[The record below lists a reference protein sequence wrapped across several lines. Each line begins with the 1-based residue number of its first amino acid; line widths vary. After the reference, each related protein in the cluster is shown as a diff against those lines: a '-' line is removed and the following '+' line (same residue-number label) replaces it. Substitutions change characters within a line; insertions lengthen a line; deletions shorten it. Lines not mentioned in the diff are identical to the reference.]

1 VTTHPDFVEEDV
13 TTNGNDI
20 ALVRLPRDAVTVL
33 QDPEEF
39 VLPVCLPKSA
49 ADVFENA
56 DEYLVLLQK
65 KILEMFFNLRHHIK
79 ICNSLELVKPICL
92 QKSIDNIF
100 ENSNA
105 YLYVYLVFSIFN
117 SSLDFNSL

>member
-1 VTTHPDFVEEDV
+1 VEEDV

-33 QDPEEF
+33 QNPEEF
-39 VLPVCLPKSA
+39 VLPICLPKSA

-65 KILEMFFNLRHHIK
+65 KFSGNVLLFLLFTSPYKVCRFI
-79 ICNSLELVKPICL
+79 
-92 QKSIDNIF
+92 
-100 ENSNA
+100 
-105 YLYVYLVFSIFN
+105 YLL
-117 SSLDFNSL
+117 